1 MTIMSRL
8 SILLACCLL
17 LFSSPA
23 DAADAGDH
31 NSTRSNSGTVAGSKE
46 KPNGQVSLY
55 DSRSISGTVAG
66 GGNASDTDLYVGN
79 DKVVRKKPGRTT
91 YSTVTLTYGTGV
103 EQLVEDDEAF
113 VSIVEQ
119 FLVQSA
125 SESEAI
131 EYGLIAALMSDSD
144 AEAIE
149 YGLIAALMS
158 DSDAEAIEYGLIAAL
173 LGDSDAEAIE
183 YGLIAALLDAIAED
197 QPVELDDKIVRKKP
211 NRVGDGVDLDSTEMV
226 NPARADSTA
235 TSGRNGPGDLFWSFT
250 ISANYVRIN

>member
-149 YGLIAALMS
+149 YGLIAAL
-158 DSDAEAIEYGLIAAL
+158 

-183 YGLIAALLDAIAED
+183 YGLIAALLDAMAED

-235 TSGRNGPGDLFWSFT
+235 TSGRNGPGDRLFWSFT

>member
-55 DSRSISGTVAG
+55 DSRSNSGTVAG
-66 GGNASDTDLYVGN
+66 GGNASD
-79 DKVVRKKPGRTT
+79 
-91 YSTVTLTYGTGV
+91 
-103 EQLVEDDEAF
+103 QLLLMHQAACVFCYAGCPLCAPELFEFELIAALMGDSD
-113 VSIVEQ
+113 
-119 FLVQSA
+119 
-125 SESEAI
+125 SEAI
-131 EYGLIAALMSDSD
+131 EYGLIAALMGDSDS
-144 AEAIE
+144 
-149 YGLIAALMS
+149 
-158 DSDAEAIEYGLIAAL
+158 EAIEYGLIAAL
-173 LGDSDAEAIE
+173 LGDSDSEAIE
-183 YGLIAALLDAIAED
+183 YGLIAALMGDSDSEAIEYGLIAALIGDTADD
-197 QPVELDDKIVRKKP
+197 QPVDLDDKRVRKKP

-226 NPARADSTA
+226 NPSRADSTA
-235 TSGRNGPGDLFWSFT
+235 TSGRNGPGDRLFWSFT

>member
-173 LGDSDAEAIE
+173 L
-183 YGLIAALLDAIAED
+183 DAIAED